1 MERLIKR
8 LFSNRLITHRI
19 SDLIYQ
25 SSDQNIQDNNIC
37 IGIEKDNGARQFCYL
52 SIDEL
57 TIFYQHSTV
66 LERFLYEL
74 IPPASQVKIYIDFE
88 YYVDNN
94 LDIQNSH
101 TGLSSC
107 LKILHCL
114 LTCQTDSISTP
125 NNQIDLALREF
136 LVLEA

>member
-8 LFSNRLITHRI
+8 LFSNKIVTHRI
-19 SDLIYQ
+19 SDLINQ
-25 SSDQNIQDNNIC
+25 LSDQNIQDNNIC

-74 IPPASQVKIYIDFE
+74 IPPENQVKVYIDFE
-88 YYVDNN
+88 YYIDNN
-94 LDIQNSH
+94 LDIENSH
-101 TGLSSC
+101 IGPNSC

-114 LTCQTDSISTP
+114 LTCQTNSIFTTSK
-125 NNQIDLALREF
+125 QIDLTLQEF